1 MRKVPPRLLLL
12 FAISLLLFVFSSSHA
27 ADFQTPW
34 AKKVVASDT
43 FTGKVVGVSDGETI
57 SVMRVGRAV
66 KVRLHGI
73 DCPEKGQPFG
83 KRAERFTSEMA
94 FGMEV
99 EVQIKTTDRYGRIV
113 GEVILPD
120 GLSLN
125 KDLVHAGFAWW
136 YRKYAPNDRTL
147 KALEAGA
154 RAKKGGL
161 WADKNPIPPWEWR
174 RGERGRQAKKKQ
186 VSGFYHGNIKSRLFH
201 KPGCRYYDCKDCTA
215 TFKRREE
222 TIKAGYRPCKVCNP

>member
-1 MRKVPPRLLLL
+1 MGVPNQNIFQTFLILSFL
-12 FAISLLLFVFSSSHA
+12 FASPSLQTTDSQA
-27 ADFQTPW
+27 ALVKT
-34 AKKVVASDT
+34 AVASDT
-43 FTGKVVGVSDGETI
+43 FTGKVVGVSGGDTI
-57 SVMRVGRAV
+57 SVMRQGRPV

-83 KRAERFTSEMA
+83 RRAKQITFDVA
-94 FGMEV
+94 FGRQV
-99 EVQIKTTDRYGRIV
+99 TVQVKTTDRYGRIV

-125 KDLVHAGFAWW
+125 KDLVHAGLAWW

-154 RAKKGGL
+154 RADKRGL

-174 RGERGRQAKKKQ
+174 RGKRSNTKKEQ
-186 VSGFYHGNIKSRLFH
+186 ISGPYHGNVKSKVFH
-201 KPGCRYYDCKDCTA
+201 RPGCRYYNCRDCTA
-215 TFKRREE
+215 VFRSREQA
-222 TIKAGYRPCKVCNP
+222 IKAGYRPCKVCKP